1 MSTFGQRGDNS
12 VSIWSKRVRGT
23 LFALHKSYE
32 IRVLCDGDRRVA
44 NKLILESL
52 SLKPQC
58 AEFVAQIET
67 ERNIAKPAKPAALV
81 EALC

>member
-1 MSTFGQRGDNS
+1 MTVTDEWQ
-12 VSIWSKRVRGT
+12 T
-23 LFALHKSYE
+23 
-32 IRVLCDGDRRVA
+32 
-44 NKLILESL
+44 LILESL

-81 EALC
+81 EALR